1 MASLRSNRTSTKP
14 ERVMPVRLL
23 RKLAMTAEINSITR
37 CLLRQRPASAA
48 ANPSQLHE
56 VEAGGPGG
64 PERGAALLVQNAQTC
79 PVGEG

>member
-37 CLLRQRPASAA
+37 RYCTSGLPVRLLTPASYT
-48 ANPSQLHE
+48 
-56 VEAGGPGG
+56 
-64 PERGAALLVQNAQTC
+64 R
-79 PVGEG
+79 